1 MSVSHSKMQMLL
13 ATKEPVR
20 VTFVK
25 VWSPI
30 LKTGGVWRDGGYFT
44 TRAGA
49 EIYAIGI
56 GPNGTDASV
65 VDHNAI
71 RLGHLV
77 LLLADGSNAFPKD
90 GSTVIEVSNVPHE
103 NEEQV
108 RAERL
113 IERAKSK
120 LTIGELKA
128 LGIK

>member
-1 MSVSHSKMQMLL
+1 M
-13 ATKEPVR
+13 
-20 VTFVK
+20 TFVK

-30 LKTGGVWRDGGYFT
+30 LKIDGVWRDEGYFT

-71 RLGHLV
+71 KLDHLV

-90 GSTVIEVSNVPHE
+90 GSTIIEVFDLHHE

-113 IERAKSK
+113 IESAKAK
-120 LTIGELKA
+120 LSLREFSA